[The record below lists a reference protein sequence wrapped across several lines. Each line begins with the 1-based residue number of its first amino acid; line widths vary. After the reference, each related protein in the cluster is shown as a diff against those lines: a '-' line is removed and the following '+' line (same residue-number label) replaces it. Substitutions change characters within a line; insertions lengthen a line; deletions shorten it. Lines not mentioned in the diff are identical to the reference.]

1 MGTVGDFLK
10 KAGNSVANGVKK
22 AAKGVADGVNKA
34 AASLKGGV
42 KLNIKAKPKV
52 TLKAGASAK
61 PKGKVTL
68 KAGASAKPKA
78 KVTVKAGA
86 KKSRRLQAAN
96 KPADKPAAPV
106 DTTMELSKDGLPV
119 SDYAGDVELPDPKTL
134 AGAKD
139 QEAPKSANLVKLCF
153 MLFAALLTM
162 Y

>member
-42 KLNIKAKPKV
+42 KLNIKAKP
-52 TLKAGASAK
+52 
-61 PKGKVTL
+61 KVTL